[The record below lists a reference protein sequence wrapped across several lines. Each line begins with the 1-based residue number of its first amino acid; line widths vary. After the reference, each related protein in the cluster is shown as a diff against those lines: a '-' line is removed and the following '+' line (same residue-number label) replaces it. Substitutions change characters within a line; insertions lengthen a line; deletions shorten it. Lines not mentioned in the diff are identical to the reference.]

1 LDVQFQPSP
10 DVVFT
15 LGYLGNHGVHLTMP
29 IPFNQPGI
37 ATAQNPINGQ
47 TSSYGYQPIDQN
59 DPASVA
65 CQAPPFPPCPTLLSE
80 PYNTSTGGN
89 TDLRVPYIGYN
100 PNSVFWTAN
109 GMSNYNALQ
118 AGLNKKMKHGL
129 QISGSYTWSHSL
141 DEQSG
146 LGLFY
151 NGNNPLNPRSSYASS
166 DFDRTHVGVASFLYQ
181 LPTFERG
188 SSLQKGFLNG
198 WGISSTM
205 VFESGQPYNV
215 YDFSGSVGSLY
226 YSANDF
232 ITNPVVPL
240 APGFNA
246 ITAQTHGNP
255 GATPPVP
262 SLNPNAFAIPQ
273 LSPGQDGVPPCGPT
287 TTGFETFCDT
297 VENTFS
303 SGGRNI
309 FRGPFQARVDFSVL
323 KDTKINERFTLKYQ
337 ADFFNILNHTSF
349 DTPNN
354 NVTFN
359 PCFNPNPCYT
369 FPPQGQLGVIQ
380 HTLGSPRFIQMALHL
395 TF

>member
-1 LDVQFQPSP
+1 
-10 DVVFT
+10 
-15 LGYLGNHGVHLTMP
+15 
-29 IPFNQPGI
+29 
-37 ATAQNPINGQ
+37 
-47 TSSYGYQPIDQN
+47 
-59 DPASVA
+59 
-65 CQAPPFPPCPTLLSE
+65 
-80 PYNTSTGGN
+80 
-89 TDLRVPYIGYN
+89 VPYIGYN

-188 SSLQKGFLNG
+188 SSLQKGFSHG
-198 WGISSTM
+198 WGISRTM

-240 APGFNA
+240 APGFNP

-255 GATPPVP
+255 GATPPR
-262 SLNPNAFAIPQ
+262 AFVESKRIRNSSIVSRSGRR
-273 LSPGQDGVPPCGPT
+273 SPLRTDHHGL
-287 TTGFETFCDT
+287 
-297 VENTFS
+297 
-303 SGGRNI
+303 RN
-309 FRGPFQARVDFSVL
+309 VL
-323 KDTKINERFTLKYQ
+323 R
-337 ADFFNILNHTSF
+337 HS
-349 DTPNN
+349 
-354 NVTFN
+354 
-359 PCFNPNPCYT
+359 
-369 FPPQGQLGVIQ
+369 
-380 HTLGSPRFIQMALHL
+380 
-395 TF
+395 